1 MSDEHGA
8 GGRGASHAVPS
19 RLDEPRLEELREM
32 VRDGRVDTV
41 IVALT
46 DMQGR
51 LMGKRVQAQAFL
63 KGVVDHG
70 IHFCTYL
77 LGTDMEMN
85 TPDGF
90 KLMNWETGY
99 GDWIGRGAWET
110 TRVLPWLESTAI
122 VLADAVDDTG
132 AEIPVSPRTM
142 LRRQVERA
150 AATGYV
156 VKAGTEFE
164 FYVTSDTF
172 EDMAEKGYND
182 IERVGYYNEDYH
194 ILQATKL
201 EPLYRQ
207 IRNQMTEAR
216 IPIEFSKGEAAPSQH
231 EVNIRY
237 DEVMESADRSVL
249 FKHGAK
255 EIAWLNGYG
264 LTFMAKPYAE
274 WTGSSGHL
282 HISLWD
288 KKTDKPLFFD
298 PASKASYGMSD
309 TMRWF
314 LGGMMALQRELALF
328 IAPNV
333 NSYKRYAVASWAPV
347 NVVWGRD
354 NRTTGFRIVGDGP
367 ALHIENRFPGGD
379 MNAYLA
385 YAAQVGAGLHGIEH
399 KIEPPAEY
407 KGNGYLAK
415 GCDRMPRALYEAI
428 DLLEKSK
435 AAVELFGQDVV
446 DHYLNAARVERD
458 AYDSIVHAWDRERY
472 LERG

>member
-1 MSDEHGA
+1 MSDEHG
-8 GGRGASHAVPS
+8 HN
-19 RLDEPRLEELREM
+19 EHLEELREM
-32 VRDGRVDTV
+32 VRDGQVDTV

-63 KGVVDHG
+63 RGVVDHG

-85 TPDGF
+85 TPEGF
-90 KLMNWETGY
+90 RLMNWQTGY
-99 GDWIGRGAWET
+99 GDWIARQVWET
-110 TRVLPWLESTAI
+110 TRILPWLESTAI
-122 VLADAVDDTG
+122 VLCDAIDEETG
-132 AEIPVSPRTM
+132 DEIPVSPRTM
-142 LRRQVERA
+142 LKRQVERA
-150 AATGYV
+150 ESMGLR

-164 FYVTSDTF
+164 FYVLSDTF
-172 EDMAEKGYND
+172 EDLNAKGYND
-182 IERVGYYNEDYH
+182 VERVGYYNEDYH
-194 ILQATKL
+194 LLQATKL

-207 IRNQMTEAR
+207 IRNQMTAAR

-231 EVNIRY
+231 EINIRY
-237 DEVMESADRSVL
+237 DDVVESADRSVL

-255 EIAWLNGYG
+255 EIAWQNGYG

-282 HISLWD
+282 HMSVWD
-288 KKTDKPLFFD
+288 PSGEKPLFHQD
-298 PASKASYGMSD
+298 GTEPYGMSD

-354 NRTTGFRIVGDGP
+354 NRTTGFRIVGHGP
-367 ALHIENRFPGGD
+367 SLHIENRFPGGD
-379 MNAYLA
+379 MNPYLA
-385 YAAQVGAGLHGIEH
+385 YAAEVGAGLYGIEH
-399 KIEPPAEY
+399 KIELPEEY
-407 KGNGYLAK
+407 KGNGYEAT

-428 DLLEKSK
+428 SLLERSE
-435 AAVELFGQDVV
+435 AAVEIFGRDVV
-446 DHYLNAARVERD
+446 DHYLNAARVEQE
-458 AYDSIVHAWDRERY
+458 AYDAAVHAWDRERY

>member
-1 MSDEHGA
+1 M
-8 GGRGASHAVPS
+8 
-19 RLDEPRLEELREM
+19 L
-32 VRDGRVDTV
+32 
-41 IVALT
+41 
-46 DMQGR
+46 
-51 LMGKRVQAQAFL
+51 KRQA
-63 KGVVDHG
+63 D
-70 IHFCTYL
+70 
-77 LGTDMEMN
+77 
-85 TPDGF
+85 
-90 KLMNWETGY
+90 
-99 GDWIGRGAWET
+99 
-110 TRVLPWLESTAI
+110 
-122 VLADAVDDTG
+122 
-132 AEIPVSPRTM
+132 
-142 LRRQVERA
+142 RA
-150 AATGYV
+150 AGLGYT
-156 VKAGTEFE
+156 VKTGTEFE
-164 FYVTSDTF
+164 FYVLGDTY
-172 EDMAEKGYND
+172 EDLNEKGYND
-182 IERVGYYNEDYH
+182 VERVGYYNEDYH
-194 ILQATKL
+194 LLQATKL

-207 IRNQMTEAR
+207 IRNQMTAAR

-237 DEVMESADRSVL
+237 DEVLESADRSVL

-288 KKTDKPLFFD
+288 KTGKEALFHEEGAQ
-298 PASKASYGMSD
+298 PYGMSQ

-328 IAPNV
+328 IAPNI

-354 NRTTGFRIVGDGP
+354 NRTTGFRIVGRGS

-385 YAAQVGAGLHGIEH
+385 YAAEVGAGLYGIEN
-399 KIEPPAEY
+399 KIEPPTEY
-407 KGNGYLAK
+407 KGNGYVAT
-415 GCDRMPRALYEAI
+415 GCDKMPRALYEAI
-428 DLLEKSK
+428 DLLEASK
-435 AAVELFGQDVV
+435 AAVEIFGQDVV

-458 AYDSIVHAWDRERY
+458 TYDAAVHAWDRERY